1 MNPEIRK
8 SFRAD
13 RFTAEYPV
21 EPEHDGMRLDS
32 FIHLYMPTLS
42 REFLKKKIEKGE
54 VEISGRKP
62 PHKPSTKVH
71 QREFVKIT
79 THNTPELEDE
89 EWMGKP
95 LDLSAQP
102 EVLYEDQGLIVC
114 NKPAFMT
121 THPAGRHLFYVA
133 TTYFATIHDKVIHSI
148 HRLDR
153 ETSGVLLLGKDT
165 KISNQISQLFEDDK
179 IRKCYFLIS
188 KHHDTKRPM
197 PFKAEERLGE
207 RPGLP
212 RGMHMWHD
220 KLSSEGRDAET
231 EFWHLHETPTY
242 TIALAFPK
250 SGRQHQ
256 IRLHA
261 AAHGYPLVGDKM
273 YNGDPT
279 IFMRFKDKLA
289 TPEDH
294 ELMEIPRQALHALAL
309 RVPYP
314 TPDKITTFR
323 APIPEDLR
331 AWLSSKGIDP
341 SMIEEKI
348 EAALV
353 SWSAN
358 D

>member
-1 MNPEIRK
+1 MNPEIKK

-21 EPEHDGMRLDS
+21 EPEHEGMRLDS

-42 REFLKKKIEKGE
+42 REFLKKKIEKGD
-54 VEISGRKP
+54 VEISGRTP

-71 QREFVKIT
+71 HKESVKIT
-79 THNTPELEDE
+79 THNSPELEDE

-95 LDLSAQP
+95 LDLTAP
-102 EVLYEDQGLIVC
+102 PGVIYEDESLIVC

-133 TTYFATIHDKVIHSI
+133 TTYFSTIHDKVIHSI

-165 KISNQISQLFEDDK
+165 KVANQISDFFEKDK

-188 KHHDTKRPM
+188 KHHTTKREM
-197 PFKAEERLGE
+197 PFTAQERLGE
-207 RPGLP
+207 RPGTP
-212 RGMHMWHD
+212 RGMHMWYD
-220 KLSSEGRDAET
+220 KDSTEGKEAET
-231 EFWHLHETPTY
+231 HFELIHQTPHY
-242 TIALAFPK
+242 TMALAFPK

-261 AAHGYPLVGDKM
+261 AAHGYPLLGDKM
-273 YNGDPT
+273 YNGDPS

-289 TPEDH
+289 TAEDH
-294 ELMEIPRQALHALAL
+294 ELMQIPRQALHALAL

-314 TPDKITTFR
+314 TNKLTLYR
-323 APIPEDLR
+323 APLPQDLKS
-331 AWLSSKGIDP
+331 WLECNLIDP
-341 SMIEEKI
+341 LMIEEKI
-348 EAALV
+348 EKILI
-353 SWSAN
+353 SWSEK

>member
-1 MNPEIRK
+1 MNPEIKK

-21 EPEHDGMRLDS
+21 EPEHEGMRLDS
-32 FIHLYMPTLS
+32 FIHVYMPTLS
-42 REFLKKKIEKGE
+42 REFLKKKIEKGD

-71 QREFVKIT
+71 HKESVKIT

-95 LDLSAQP
+95 LDLSAVP
-102 EVLYEDQGLIVC
+102 EVIFEDSGLIVC

-133 TTYFATIHDKVIHSI
+133 TTYFSTIHDKVIHSI

-153 ETSGVLLLGKDT
+153 ETSGVLLLGKET
-165 KISNQISQLFEDDK
+165 KVANLISEMFEEDK

-188 KHHDTKRPM
+188 KHSTEKRAM
-197 PFKAEERLGE
+197 PFLAEERLGE
-207 RPGLP
+207 RPGIP
-212 RGMHMWHD
+212 RGMHQWHD
-220 KLSSEGRDAET
+220 KLSSEGKDAET
-231 EFWHLHETPTY
+231 EFWMIHQSENY
-242 TIALAFPK
+242 TLALAFPK

-261 AAHGYPLVGDKM
+261 AAHGYPLLGDKM

-309 RVPYP
+309 KVPYP
-314 TPDKITTFR
+314 SAQTVTTFR
-323 APIPEDLR
+323 APLPADLK
-331 AWLSSKGIDP
+331 AWLEAQQLDP
-341 SMIEEKI
+341 QMIEAKI
-348 EAALV
+348 EEALK
-353 SWSAN
+353 SWR
-358 D
+358 